1 MAKRALARGFTV
13 AVSMATWLVVAGA
26 AAAPATAGGKPVP
39 LELRVTN
46 TLAMARHDEVL
57 SLPLAEVLRRRPQWR
72 SRGLA
77 VRVAGVAALLP
88 VQRYASDGGDMPDR
102 LLVLLDIAPRA
113 SETLEVFPAPAGAKV
128 APDPL
133 YARLVPERDD
143 DFAWENEQVT
153 YRIYGKAL
161 EATGQVFPGIDV
173 WSKRP
178 PRHVIDAWYRR
189 DAEGLRLRNPALS
202 YHVDHGDGLDSYAVG
217 HTPGDGGTAA
227 WLDGRPVYSRNAAR
241 VHITAM
247 GPVRL
252 RFEVDYAPWRVG
264 HAQVA
269 EHKVI
274 TLDAGAYLNRQAV
287 TYRIEGARRLTVAAG
302 VATHA
307 GAEVVHEGAAR
318 IAVWDTP
325 QKPSAGR
332 IATGLLLAPRE
343 TARYAIAG
351 GAAWALFDVAD
362 GGTIR
367 FASGAGWSKG
377 DMPDFRHWQRYLR
390 DAQLRWS
397 HPLRVRWPARHDAS
411 RTSTVSE

>member
-1 MAKRALARGFTV
+1 MAKRVQARGFAV
-13 AVSMATWLVVAGA
+13 ALSMAPWLV
-26 AAAPATAGGKPVP
+26 AAAPAVAGGTSAP

-46 TLAMARHDEVL
+46 TLDLARHDEVL
-57 SLPLAEVLRRRPQWR
+57 SLPLAEVLQRRPQWR
-72 SRGLA
+72 SRELA
-77 VRVAGVAALLP
+77 VRVAGTPALLP
-88 VQRYASDGGDMPDR
+88 VQRYASDGGGTPDR
-102 LLVLLDIAPRA
+102 LLVLLDIAPQT
-113 SETLEVFPAPAGAKV
+113 SEALQVFPVPAGAKA
-128 APDPL
+128 APNPL

-189 DAEGLRLRNPALS
+189 DAEGLRLGDPKLS
-202 YHVDHGDGLDSYAVG
+202 YHIDHGDGLDSYAVG
-217 HTPGDGGTAA
+217 RTPGDGGTAA
-227 WLDGRPVYSRNAAR
+227 WLDGKPVYSRNAAR
-241 VHITAM
+241 VRITAM

-264 HAQVA
+264 RATVG

-274 TLDAGAYLNRQAV
+274 TLDAGAHLNRQAA

-318 IAVWDTP
+318 IAVWDTS

-343 TARYAIAG
+343 TARYAVAG

-362 GGTIR
+362 GGTVR

-377 DMPDFRHWQRYLR
+377 DMPDFKRWRRYLR

-397 HPLRVRWPARHDAS
+397 HPLRVRWPARRGTAHP
-411 RTSTVSE
+411 STAPE

>member
-1 MAKRALARGFTV
+1 MAGRVLARGFV
-13 AVSMATWLVVAGA
+13 VVVSMASCLAVADVPA
-26 AAAPATAGGKPVP
+26 AAATAGGTAVP
-39 LELRVTN
+39 LQLRVIN
-46 TLAMARHDEVL
+46 TLALVRHDEVL
-57 SLPLAEVLRRRPQWR
+57 SLPLAEVLQRRPQWR
-72 SRGLA
+72 SRELA
-77 VRVAGVAALLP
+77 VRVAGAAALLP
-88 VQRYASDGGDMPDR
+88 VQRYASDGGGTPDR

-113 SETLEVFPAPAGAKV
+113 SKVLQIFPAPAGAKAV
-128 APDPL
+128 PNPL

-143 DFAWENEQVT
+143 DFAWENEQVA

-189 DAEGLRLRNPALS
+189 DAEGLRLGKPALS
-202 YHVDHGDGLDSYAVG
+202 YHVDHGDGLDSYEVG

-227 WLDGRPVYSRNAAR
+227 WLDGAPVYSRNASHVR
-241 VHITAM
+241 ITAM

-252 RFEVDYAPWRVG
+252 RFEVDYAPWPVG
-264 HAQVA
+264 RAKVR

-274 TLDAGAYLNRQAV
+274 TLDAGAHLNRQAV

-318 IAVWDTP
+318 IGVWDTP

-332 IATGLLLAPRE
+332 IATGLLLAPRA
-343 TARYAIAG
+343 TARYTVAG

-362 GGTIR
+362 GDTIR

-377 DMPDFRHWQRYLR
+377 DMPGFPHWRRYLR

-397 HPLRVRWPARHDAS
+397 HPLRVGWPARRD
-411 RTSTVSE
+411 TSLSSTAPE